1 MPSYQEVRK
10 QKALPIGSVMPWPGT
25 ITDVPNGWLFCNGAE
40 LEADEY
46 PLLARILRDSYGG
59 TGFDGDF
66 PNYVGTFRLP
76 NLNQKALADI
86 GEEHFSNNLTLA
98 PSSIDDVVALTA
110 VLEFLGEEGDL
121 GPPSSVFATTD
132 ILMDYEP
139 DPDGFIDSYDFVG
152 TGTSGGGVRTFKD
165 LNQIDDGIT
174 TSGVGTG
181 SRWDVIL
188 DNDGNYSVK
197 DTVSGEGYAVGDT
210 VTIPGG
216 AVGGTTPANNIVLTV
231 TAIGNSYFTGSIEGQ
246 QFLPGFDTK
255 SVYVVPRK
263 LGRNHL
269 PQHIHANTYE
279 SINRGDV
286 GARPGT
292 GVGVW
297 SNPSILVSQAIRV
310 QNNCVADN
318 CFQCQDDGSPQGA
331 GVANFWEDQTG
342 ESSNTATI
350 GSTTSPYSDV
360 YGRFALG
367 YVGGSKPARTHVPF
381 NSGTAAHGIG
391 KQWFTSAIK
400 LTEKISYPNE
410 TTDAARIRN
419 NGTLNVGSIIPFSD
433 DTSAIV
439 SPNYTASATGI
450 DNPEGIKEVLYNSA
464 AINPLVTSNQGG
476 PGVLDVIAP
485 HDHEGEFLVFYN
497 EGSLNIKQLITVDC
511 QPNVVPDSIP
521 EALQITFNVTS
532 PSLSVTNIIRAY

>member
-1 MPSYQEVRK
+1 
-10 QKALPIGSVMPWPGT
+10 MPWPGT

-40 LEADEY
+40 LQADEY

-76 NLNQKALADI
+76 NLNQKTLADI
-86 GEEHFSNNLTLA
+86 GEEHFSNDINIA
-98 PSSIDDVVALTA
+98 PSSLDDVVALTA
-110 VLEFLGEEGDL
+110 VLEYLGEEGDL

-152 TGTSGGGVRTFKD
+152 TGVTGTGIRTFKD
-165 LNQIDDGIT
+165 LNEIDDGIT

-197 DTVSGEGYAVGDT
+197 DTVSGEAYAIGDT
-210 VTIPGG
+210 ITIPGS
-216 AVGGTTPANNIVLTV
+216 AIGGTTSANNIVITV

-246 QFLPGFDTK
+246 QFLAGFDTK

-279 SINRGDV
+279 SINRGDSA
-286 GARPGT
+286 ARPGT

-297 SNPSILVSQAIRV
+297 SNPTILVSQAIRV
-310 QNNCVADN
+310 DNNCPADN

-331 GVANFWEDQTG
+331 GIANFWEDQTN
-342 ESSNTATI
+342 ESSDEATI
-350 GSTTSPYSDV
+350 GSATTPFSDV
-360 YGRFALG
+360 YGRFTLG

-381 NSGTAAHGIG
+381 NSGTGAHGIG

-410 TTDAARIRN
+410 TADAQRIRTD
-419 NGTLNVGSIIPFSD
+419 GTLNVGSVLPFSD
-433 DTSAIV
+433 DTSALV
-439 SPNYTASATGI
+439 SPNYTAAATGI

-464 AINPLVTSNQGG
+464 AINPLNTTNQGG

-485 HDHEGEFLVFYN
+485 HDHEGEFLVFYT
-497 EGSLNIKQLITVDC
+497 EGSLNIKELITVDC

>member
-210 VTIPGG
+210 VTIPGS

-279 SINRGDV
+279 SINRGDSS
-286 GARPGT
+286 ARPGT

-297 SNPSILVSQAIRV
+297 SNPSILVRQAIRA
-310 QNNCVADN
+310 QNNCPADN
-318 CFQCQDDGSPQGA
+318 CFQCQPDGALQGA
-331 GVANFWEDQTG
+331 GIANFWEDQTG

-350 GSTTSPYSDV
+350 GSTTTPYSDV
-360 YGRFALG
+360 YGRYALG

-381 NSGTAAHGIG
+381 NSGTASHGIG